1 MIFCCD
7 VVMRQPRVAAR
18 VLCTFS
24 NEAFLTSFSNLL
36 LRKERLESGSM
47 MTPPNPSSKTDAR
60 SSFEGVRIAKHAM
73 KKATKKARFLESA
86 FVLLLRW
93 SFLFPFA
100 HRNRS
105 SFSLSFSLLNAQI
118 RTTEIRRT
126 HESSVSKQSSAESKK
141 KKRKNLLFGLADF
154 AKDLNK
160 SLLETTA
167 AVSMKGGERSKKMSR
182 MLSSAL
188 LGGGGKKKGS
198 NTNNK
203 KRELIARVENDR
215 MKMVLKH
222 PTFKE
227 NPVKAV
233 LTHLAAQLGE
243 SAENDEEDRSKDGTT
258 KKTTKKST
266 TTTTTNDN
274 KNVDIDDVN
283 DDVQKKKKKRKMM
296 TPARLRQTQG
306 KHHAGGGGQERSKK
320 SIHGGGKNSGGV
332 VKEKLRNKKGGKNR
346 K

>member
-1 MIFCCD
+1 MENASSQ
-7 VVMRQPRVAAR
+7 V
-18 VLCTFS
+18 S
-24 NEAFLTSFSNLL
+24 NL
-36 LRKERLESGSM
+36 LRKESGGESGST
-47 MTPPNPSSKTDAR
+47 MTPPNPSSTDVG

-126 HESSVSKQSSAESKK
+126 HESSVSKQSSVESKK

-182 MLSSAL
+182 LLSSAL

-243 SAENDEEDRSKDGTT
+243 SAENDEEDRSKDGNT

-274 KNVDIDDVN
+274 NNVDIDDDD
-283 DDVQKKKKKRKMM
+283 DDVQKKKKKRKM
-296 TPARLRQTQG
+296 TPAQLRQTQG
-306 KHHAGGGGQERSKK
+306 KHHAAGGGQERSKK

-332 VKEKLRNKKGGKNR
+332 VKEKLRNKKGGKN
-346 K
+346 KK

>member
-1 MIFCCD
+1 MLPHKFPIYY
-7 VVMRQPRVAAR
+7 A
-18 VLCTFS
+18 
-24 NEAFLTSFSNLL
+24 
-36 LRKERLESGSM
+36 KKGSM
-47 MTPPNPSSKTDAR
+47 MDPPNPSSTDVG

-86 FVLLLRW
+86 FVLLLR
-93 SFLFPFA
+93 SFLLPFP

-105 SFSLSFSLLNAQI
+105 SFSLYFSLLNAQI
-118 RTTEIRRT
+118 HATEIRRT
-126 HESSVSKQSSAESKK
+126 HESSVSKQSSMKSKK

-167 AVSMKGGERSKKMSR
+167 AVSTKGGERSKKMSR

-222 PTFKE
+222 PTFKN

-243 SAENDEEDRSKDGTT
+243 SAENDEEDRSKDGNT

-274 KNVDIDDVN
+274 NNVDIDDDD
-283 DDVQKKKKKRKMM
+283 DDVQKKKKKRKM
-296 TPARLRQTQG
+296 TPAQLRQTQG
-306 KHHAGGGGQERSKK
+306 KHHAAGGGQERSKK

-332 VKEKLRNKKGGKNR
+332 VKEKLRNKKGGKN
-346 K
+346 KK

>member
-1 MIFCCD
+1 MENASSQ
-7 VVMRQPRVAAR
+7 V
-18 VLCTFS
+18 S
-24 NEAFLTSFSNLL
+24 NL
-36 LRKERLESGSM
+36 LRKESGGESGST
-47 MTPPNPSSKTDAR
+47 MTPPNPSSTDVG

-86 FVLLLRW
+86 FVLLLR
-93 SFLFPFA
+93 SFLLPFA
-100 HRNRS
+100 HRNRRS

-118 RTTEIRRT
+118 HTTEIRRT
-126 HESSVSKQSSAESKK
+126 HESSVSKQSSMKSKK

-167 AVSMKGGERSKKMSR
+167 AVSMKGSERSKKMSR
-182 MLSSAL
+182 LLSSAL

-243 SAENDEEDRSKDGTT
+243 SAENDEEDRSKDGNT

-274 KNVDIDDVN
+274 NNVDIDDDD
-283 DDVQKKKKKRKMM
+283 DDVQKKKKKRKM
-296 TPARLRQTQG
+296 TPAQLRQTQG

-332 VKEKLRNKKGGKNR
+332 VKEKLRNKKGGKN
-346 K
+346 KK

>member
-1 MIFCCD
+1 
-7 VVMRQPRVAAR
+7 
-18 VLCTFS
+18 
-24 NEAFLTSFSNLL
+24 
-36 LRKERLESGSM
+36 
-47 MTPPNPSSKTDAR
+47 
-60 SSFEGVRIAKHAM
+60 M
-73 KKATKKARFLESA
+73 K
-86 FVLLLRW
+86 
-93 SFLFPFA
+93 
-100 HRNRS
+100 
-105 SFSLSFSLLNAQI
+105 
-118 RTTEIRRT
+118 
-126 HESSVSKQSSAESKK
+126 SKK

-167 AVSMKGGERSKKMSR
+167 AVSMKGSERSKKMSR

-188 LGGGGKKKGS
+188 LGGAGKQKGS

-222 PTFKE
+222 PTFKN

-243 SAENDEEDRSKDGTT
+243 SAENDEEDRSKDGNT

-266 TTTTTNDN
+266 TTTTANDN
-274 KNVDIDDVN
+274 NNVDIDDDD

-332 VKEKLRNKKGGKNR
+332 VKEKLRKKGGKNR

>member
-1 MIFCCD
+1 
-7 VVMRQPRVAAR
+7 MRNSSQV
-18 VLCTFS
+18 S
-24 NEAFLTSFSNLL
+24 NL

-47 MTPPNPSSKTDAR
+47 MTPPNPSSTDVG
-60 SSFEGVRIAKHAM
+60 SPFEGVRIAKHAM

-86 FVLLLRW
+86 FVLLLR
-93 SFLFPFA
+93 SFLLPFA

-126 HESSVSKQSSAESKK
+126 HESSVSKQSSVESKK

-243 SAENDEEDRSKDGTT
+243 SAENDEEDRSKDGN
-258 KKTTKKST
+258 TKKST

-274 KNVDIDDVN
+274 NNVDIDDDD
-283 DDVQKKKKKRKMM
+283 DDVQKKKKKRKM
-296 TPARLRQTQG
+296 TPAQLRQTQG

>member
-1 MIFCCD
+1 MENASSQ
-7 VVMRQPRVAAR
+7 V
-18 VLCTFS
+18 S
-24 NEAFLTSFSNLL
+24 NL
-36 LRKERLESGSM
+36 LRKESGGESGST
-47 MTPPNPSSKTDAR
+47 MTPPNPSSTDVG

-86 FVLLLRW
+86 FVLLLR
-93 SFLFPFA
+93 SFLLPFA
-100 HRNRS
+100 HRNRRS

-118 RTTEIRRT
+118 HTTEIRRT
-126 HESSVSKQSSAESKK
+126 HESSVSKQSSMKSKK

-167 AVSMKGGERSKKMSR
+167 AVSMKGGERAKKMSR

-243 SAENDEEDRSKDGTT
+243 SAENDEEDRSKDGNT

-274 KNVDIDDVN
+274 NNVDIDDDD
-283 DDVQKKKKKRKMM
+283 DDVQKKKKKRKM
-296 TPARLRQTQG
+296 TPAQLRQTQG
-306 KHHAGGGGQERSKK
+306 KHHAAGGGQERSKK

-332 VKEKLRNKKGGKNR
+332 VKEKLRNKKGGKN
-346 K
+346 KK

>member
-1 MIFCCD
+1 
-7 VVMRQPRVAAR
+7 MRNGK
-18 VLCTFS
+18 C
-24 NEAFLTSFSNLL
+24 FLTSCKISIV
-36 LRKERLESGSM
+36 LRIEIGGVGSM
-47 MTPPNPSSKTDAR
+47 MNPPNPSTDVG
-60 SSFEGVRIAKHAM
+60 SLEGVRIAKHAM

-86 FVLLLRW
+86 SFFYSGRFFPIC
-93 SFLFPFA
+93 SPKPFLFL
-100 HRNRS
+100 
-105 SFSLSFSLLNAQI
+105 SLSLSLSRAQI
-118 RTTEIRRT
+118 HTTEIRRT
-126 HESSVSKQSSAESKK
+126 HESSVSKQSSSASKK
-141 KKRKNLLFGLADF
+141 KKRKNVLFGLADF

-167 AVSMKGGERSKKMSR
+167 DMSMKGGRSKKMSR

-188 LGGGGKKKGS
+188 LGQGKKKGS
-198 NTNNK
+198 RSKSTTNNK

-222 PTFKE
+222 PTFKA

-243 SAENDEEDRSKDGTT
+243 SAENDEEERSKGGTT

-266 TTTTTNDN
+266 TTTTNN
-274 KNVDIDDVN
+274 NVVDDDVN
-283 DDVQKKKKKRKMM
+283 DDDVQKKQKKRKMM

-306 KHHAGGGGQERSKK
+306 KHHAGGGQERSKK

-332 VKEKLRNKKGGKNR
+332 AKEKLRNKKGGKN
-346 K
+346 KK

>member
-1 MIFCCD
+1 
-7 VVMRQPRVAAR
+7 MRNSSQV
-18 VLCTFS
+18 S
-24 NEAFLTSFSNLL
+24 NL

-126 HESSVSKQSSAESKK
+126 HESSVSKQSSVESKK

-243 SAENDEEDRSKDGTT
+243 SAENDEEDRSKDGYT
-258 KKTTKKST
+258 KKATKKST

-274 KNVDIDDVN
+274 NNVDIDDDD

>member
-1 MIFCCD
+1 
-7 VVMRQPRVAAR
+7 
-18 VLCTFS
+18 
-24 NEAFLTSFSNLL
+24 
-36 LRKERLESGSM
+36 
-47 MTPPNPSSKTDAR
+47 
-60 SSFEGVRIAKHAM
+60 M

-126 HESSVSKQSSAESKK
+126 HESSVSKQSSVESKK

-167 AVSMKGGERSKKMSR
+167 AVSMKGSERSKKMSR
-182 MLSSAL
+182 LLSSAL

-274 KNVDIDDVN
+274 NNVDIDDDD
-283 DDVQKKKKKRKMM
+283 DDVQKKKKKRKM
-296 TPARLRQTQG
+296 TPAQLRQTQG
-306 KHHAGGGGQERSKK
+306 KHHAAGGGQERSKK

>member
-1 MIFCCD
+1 MENASSQ
-7 VVMRQPRVAAR
+7 V
-18 VLCTFS
+18 S
-24 NEAFLTSFSNLL
+24 NL
-36 LRKERLESGSM
+36 LRKESGGESGST
-47 MTPPNPSSKTDAR
+47 MTPPNPSSTDVG

-86 FVLLLRW
+86 FVLLLR
-93 SFLFPFA
+93 SFLLPFA
-100 HRNRS
+100 HRNRRS

-118 RTTEIRRT
+118 HTTEIRRT
-126 HESSVSKQSSAESKK
+126 HESSVSKQSSMKSKK

-167 AVSMKGGERSKKMSR
+167 AVSMKGSERSKKMSR
-182 MLSSAL
+182 LLSSAL

-233 LTHLAAQLGE
+233 LTHLAALLGE
-243 SAENDEEDRSKDGTT
+243 SAENDEEDRSKDGNT

-274 KNVDIDDVN
+274 NNVDIDDDD
-283 DDVQKKKKKRKMM
+283 DDVQKKKKKRKM
-296 TPARLRQTQG
+296 TPAQLRQTQG
-306 KHHAGGGGQERSKK
+306 KHHAAGGGQERSKK

-332 VKEKLRNKKGGKNR
+332 VKEKLRNKKGGKN
-346 K
+346 KK

>member
-1 MIFCCD
+1 MENASSQ
-7 VVMRQPRVAAR
+7 V
-18 VLCTFS
+18 S
-24 NEAFLTSFSNLL
+24 NL
-36 LRKERLESGSM
+36 LRKESGGESGST
-47 MTPPNPSSKTDAR
+47 MTPPNPSSTDVG

-86 FVLLLRW
+86 FVLLLR
-93 SFLFPFA
+93 SFLLPFA
-100 HRNRS
+100 HRNRRS

-118 RTTEIRRT
+118 HTTEIRRT
-126 HESSVSKQSSAESKK
+126 HESSVSKQSSMKSKK

-167 AVSMKGGERSKKMSR
+167 AVSMKGSERSKKMSR

-222 PTFKE
+222 PTFKA

-233 LTHLAAQLGE
+233 VTHLAAQLGE
-243 SAENDEEDRSKDGTT
+243 SAENDEEDRSKDGNT

-274 KNVDIDDVN
+274 NNVDIDDDD

>member
-1 MIFCCD
+1 
-7 VVMRQPRVAAR
+7 MRNSSQV
-18 VLCTFS
+18 S
-24 NEAFLTSFSNLL
+24 NL

-86 FVLLLRW
+86 FVLLLR
-93 SFLFPFA
+93 SFLLPFA
-100 HRNRS
+100 HRNRRS

-118 RTTEIRRT
+118 HTTEIRRT
-126 HESSVSKQSSAESKK
+126 HESSVSKQSSVESKK

-167 AVSMKGGERSKKMSR
+167 AVSMKGGERSKRMSR

-243 SAENDEEDRSKDGTT
+243 SAANDEEDRSKDGTT

-274 KNVDIDDVN
+274 NNVDIDDDN
-283 DDVQKKKKKRKMM
+283 DDVQKKKKKRKM
-296 TPARLRQTQG
+296 TPAQLRQTQG
-306 KHHAGGGGQERSKK
+306 KHHAAGGGQERSKK

-332 VKEKLRNKKGGKNR
+332 VKEKLRNKKGGKN
-346 K
+346 KK

>member
-1 MIFCCD
+1 
-7 VVMRQPRVAAR
+7 MRNSSQV
-18 VLCTFS
+18 S
-24 NEAFLTSFSNLL
+24 NL

-126 HESSVSKQSSAESKK
+126 HESSVSKQ
-141 KKRKNLLFGLADF
+141 
-154 AKDLNK
+154 
-160 SLLETTA
+160 
-167 AVSMKGGERSKKMSR
+167 
-182 MLSSAL
+182 
-188 LGGGGKKKGS
+188 
-198 NTNNK
+198 
-203 KRELIARVENDR
+203 
-215 MKMVLKH
+215 
-222 PTFKE
+222 
-227 NPVKAV
+227 
-233 LTHLAAQLGE
+233 LGE

-274 KNVDIDDVN
+274 NNVDIDDDD

>member
-1 MIFCCD
+1 MIFCRD

-24 NEAFLTSFSNLL
+24 NEEFLTSFQFTTS
-36 LRKERLESGSM
+36 KERLESGSM
-47 MTPPNPSSKTDAR
+47 MTPRNPSSKTDAR

-86 FVLLLRW
+86 FVLLLR

-126 HESSVSKQSSAESKK
+126 HESSVSKQSSVESKK

-154 AKDLNK
+154 AKDLNT

-167 AVSMKGGERSKKMSR
+167 AVSMKGGERSKRMSR

-188 LGGGGKKKGS
+188 
-198 NTNNK
+198 
-203 KRELIARVENDR
+203 
-215 MKMVLKH
+215 
-222 PTFKE
+222 
-227 NPVKAV
+227 
-233 LTHLAAQLGE
+233 
-243 SAENDEEDRSKDGTT
+243 
-258 KKTTKKST
+258 
-266 TTTTTNDN
+266 
-274 KNVDIDDVN
+274 
-283 DDVQKKKKKRKMM
+283 
-296 TPARLRQTQG
+296 
-306 KHHAGGGGQERSKK
+306 
-320 SIHGGGKNSGGV
+320 
-332 VKEKLRNKKGGKNR
+332 
-346 K
+346 

>member
-1 MIFCCD
+1 MENASSQ
-7 VVMRQPRVAAR
+7 V
-18 VLCTFS
+18 S
-24 NEAFLTSFSNLL
+24 NL
-36 LRKERLESGSM
+36 LRKESGGESGST
-47 MTPPNPSSKTDAR
+47 MTPPNPSSTDVG

-86 FVLLLRW
+86 FVLLLR
-93 SFLFPFA
+93 SFLLPFA
-100 HRNRS
+100 HRNRRS

-118 RTTEIRRT
+118 HTTEIRRT
-126 HESSVSKQSSAESKK
+126 HESSVSKQSSMKSKK

-167 AVSMKGGERSKKMSR
+167 AVSMKGSERSKKMSR
-182 MLSSAL
+182 LLSSAL

-243 SAENDEEDRSKDGTT
+243 SAENDEEDRSKDGNT

-274 KNVDIDDVN
+274 NNVDIDDDD
-283 DDVQKKKKKRKMM
+283 DDVQKKKKKRKM
-296 TPARLRQTQG
+296 TPAQLRQTQG
-306 KHHAGGGGQERSKK
+306 KHHAAGGGQERSKK

-332 VKEKLRNKKGGKNR
+332 VKEKLRNKKGGKN
-346 K
+346 KK

>member
-1 MIFCCD
+1 MENASSQ
-7 VVMRQPRVAAR
+7 V
-18 VLCTFS
+18 S
-24 NEAFLTSFSNLL
+24 NL
-36 LRKERLESGSM
+36 LRKESGGESGST
-47 MTPPNPSSKTDAR
+47 MTPPNPSSTDVG

-86 FVLLLRW
+86 FVLLLR
-93 SFLFPFA
+93 SFLLPFA
-100 HRNRS
+100 HRNRRS

-118 RTTEIRRT
+118 HTTEIRRT
-126 HESSVSKQSSAESKK
+126 HESSVSKQSSVKSKK

-154 AKDLNK
+154 AKDLNT

-274 KNVDIDDVN
+274 NNVDIDDVN

>member
-1 MIFCCD
+1 MENASSQ
-7 VVMRQPRVAAR
+7 V
-18 VLCTFS
+18 S
-24 NEAFLTSFSNLL
+24 NL
-36 LRKERLESGSM
+36 LRKESGGESGST
-47 MTPPNPSSKTDAR
+47 MTPPNPSSTDVG

-86 FVLLLRW
+86 FVLLLR
-93 SFLFPFA
+93 SFLLPFA
-100 HRNRS
+100 HRNRRS

-118 RTTEIRRT
+118 HTTEIRRT
-126 HESSVSKQSSAESKK
+126 HESSVSKQSSMKSKK

-167 AVSMKGGERSKKMSR
+167 AVSMNGSERSKKMSR
-182 MLSSAL
+182 LLSSAL

-233 LTHLAAQLGE
+233 LTHLAAQLGGE
-243 SAENDEEDRSKDGTT
+243 RG
-258 KKTTKKST
+258 
-266 TTTTTNDN
+266 
-274 KNVDIDDVN
+274 
-283 DDVQKKKKKRKMM
+283 KR
-296 TPARLRQTQG
+296 R
-306 KHHAGGGGQERSKK
+306 GGPQ
-320 SIHGGGKNSGGV
+320 
-332 VKEKLRNKKGGKNR
+332 
-346 K
+346 

>member
-1 MIFCCD
+1 MENASSQ
-7 VVMRQPRVAAR
+7 V
-18 VLCTFS
+18 S
-24 NEAFLTSFSNLL
+24 NL
-36 LRKERLESGSM
+36 LRKESGESGSM
-47 MTPPNPSSKTDAR
+47 MDPPNPSSKTDAR

-93 SFLFPFA
+93 SFLLPFA
-100 HRNRS
+100 HLVNRS
-105 SFSLSFSLLNAQI
+105 SFSLSFSLLNAQT

-126 HESSVSKQSSAESKK
+126 HESSVSKQSSVKSKK

-154 AKDLNK
+154 AKDLNT

-167 AVSMKGGERSKKMSR
+167 AVSLKGGERSKKMSR

-222 PTFKE
+222 PTFKA

-233 LTHLAAQLGE
+233 VTHLAAQLGE
-243 SAENDEEDRSKDGTT
+243 SAENDEEDRSKDGNT

-274 KNVDIDDVN
+274 NNVDIDDDD

-296 TPARLRQTQG
+296 TPAQLRQTQG
-306 KHHAGGGGQERSKK
+306 KHHSGGGQQERSKK

>member
-1 MIFCCD
+1 MENASSQ
-7 VVMRQPRVAAR
+7 V
-18 VLCTFS
+18 S
-24 NEAFLTSFSNLL
+24 NL
-36 LRKERLESGSM
+36 LRKESGGESGST
-47 MTPPNPSSKTDAR
+47 MTPPNPSSTDVG

-86 FVLLLRW
+86 FVLLLR
-93 SFLFPFA
+93 SFLLPFA
-100 HRNRS
+100 HRNRRS

-126 HESSVSKQSSAESKK
+126 HESSVSKQSSMKSKK

-167 AVSMKGGERSKKMSR
+167 AVSMKGSERSKKMSR
-182 MLSSAL
+182 LLSSAL

-243 SAENDEEDRSKDGTT
+243 SAENDEEDRSKDGNT

-274 KNVDIDDVN
+274 NNVDIDDDD
-283 DDVQKKKKKRKMM
+283 DDVQKKKKKRKM
-296 TPARLRQTQG
+296 TPAQLRQTQG
-306 KHHAGGGGQERSKK
+306 KHHAAGGCQERSKK

-332 VKEKLRNKKGGKNR
+332 VKEKLRNKKGGKN
-346 K
+346 KK

>member
-1 MIFCCD
+1 MIFCRD

-24 NEAFLTSFSNLL
+24 NEEFLTSFQFTTS
-36 LRKERLESGSM
+36 KERLESGSM
-47 MTPPNPSSKTDAR
+47 MTPRNPSSKTDVK

-73 KKATKKARFLESA
+73 KKATKKARFLEK
-86 FVLLLRW
+86 
-93 SFLFPFA
+93 
-100 HRNRS
+100 
-105 SFSLSFSLLNAQI
+105 
-118 RTTEIRRT
+118 IRRT
-126 HESSVSKQSSAESKK
+126 HESSVSKQSSVKSKK

-154 AKDLNK
+154 AKDLNT

-274 KNVDIDDVN
+274 NNVDIDDVN

>member
-1 MIFCCD
+1 MENASSQ
-7 VVMRQPRVAAR
+7 V
-18 VLCTFS
+18 S
-24 NEAFLTSFSNLL
+24 NL
-36 LRKERLESGSM
+36 LRKENGGESGST
-47 MTPPNPSSKTDAR
+47 MTPPNPSSTDVG

-86 FVLLLRW
+86 FVLLLR
-93 SFLFPFA
+93 SFLLPFA
-100 HRNRS
+100 HRNRRS

-126 HESSVSKQSSAESKK
+126 HESSVSKQSSVESKK

-167 AVSMKGGERSKKMSR
+167 AVSMKGGERSKRMSR

-274 KNVDIDDVN
+274 NNVDIDDDD
-283 DDVQKKKKKRKMM
+283 DDVQKKKKKRKM
-296 TPARLRQTQG
+296 TPAQLRQTQG
-306 KHHAGGGGQERSKK
+306 KHHAAGGGQERSKK

-332 VKEKLRNKKGGKNR
+332 VKEKLRNKKGGKN
-346 K
+346 KK